1 MAWQIDPNHANV
13 GFTGKHMV
21 ISKVKGKFEDYEVDL
36 NVDEENLANSAATI
50 RVAVASVDSGFGQR
64 DDHLRSADFFDAEQ
78 YPYITFATR
87 EIQPN
92 GKDGHYRFI
101 GDLTIRD
108 VTREVAFDGEVAGP
122 IQDPWGGTR
131 LSLSAATKVNRKD
144 WGLDWNL
151 PLGAGNL
158 LVSDEITLELDAEF
172 VKQAA

>member
-1 MAWQIDPNHANV
+1 MAWQIDPNHANL
-13 GFTGKHMV
+13 GFSGKHMV
-21 ISKVKGKFEDYEVDL
+21 ISKVKGKFEDYQVDL

-131 LSLSAATKVNRKD
+131 LALSAATKVNRKD

>member
-13 GFTGKHMV
+13 GFTGKHMLV
-21 ISKVKGKFEDYEVDL
+21 SKVKGKFQEYEADL
-36 NVDEENLANSAATI
+36 DIDEANLANSTAVF
-50 RVAVASVDSGFGQR
+50 RVNVASVESGFDQR
-64 DDHLRSADFFDAEQ
+64 DNHLRSVDFFDAEQ
-78 YPYITFATR
+78 YPHITFTTR
-87 EIQPN
+87 EIQSE
-92 GKDGHYRFI
+92 GGDQYRFA

-108 VTREVAFDGEVAGP
+108 VTRPVVFEGEIAGP

-131 LSLSAATKVNRKD
+131 ISLSATTKVNRKD

-158 LVSDEITLELDAEF
+158 LVSDEITLEIDAEL

>member
-13 GFTGKHMV
+13 GFIGKHML
-21 ISKVKGKFEDYEVDL
+21 ISKVKGKFDKYEVDL
-36 NVDEENLANSAATI
+36 DVDEQNIANSAATF
-50 RVAVASVDSGFGQR
+50 RVNVASVESGFDQR
-64 DDHLRSADFFDAEQ
+64 DNHLRSADFFNAEE
-78 YPYITFATR
+78 YPYITFKTR
-87 EIQPN
+87 EIQPK
-92 GKDGHYRFI
+92 GGGEYRFV

-122 IQDPWGGTR
+122 IEDPWGGTR

-158 LVSDEITLELDAEF
+158 LVSDEITLEIDAEF